1 MWMIGKNSMK
11 HQSGVETSFYQ
22 VVSLLFSDSMSLV
35 TAQGATMI
43 GTDRINFENFSVA
56 ASNW

>member
-1 MWMIGKNSMK
+1 MK

-22 VVSLLFSDSMSLV
+22 VVSHLFSDSMSLV